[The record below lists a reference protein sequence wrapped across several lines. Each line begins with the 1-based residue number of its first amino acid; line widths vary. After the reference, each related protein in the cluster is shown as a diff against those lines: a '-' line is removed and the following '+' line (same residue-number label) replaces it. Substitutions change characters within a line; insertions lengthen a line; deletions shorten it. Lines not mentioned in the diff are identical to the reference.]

1 MTMVFAVQLGP
12 YFLPKGT
19 GVHMNLWAMQ
29 HDERYWQD
37 AEAFKP
43 ERWLGDKN
51 GGDRSNGL
59 AYMPFGVG
67 PRMCIGIKLA
77 RELPVFVLRCTML
90 ITAVAVA
97 SCVVLHCALLCCVC
111 NALGCAAMCCAV
123 LSVLCCAVLCC
134 AVLCCAALLCMCL
147 EH

>member
-1 MTMVFAVQLGP
+1 MTAHTAKHTHSDVSSAKQQCQQWTTVLQLGP
-12 YFLPKGT
+12 YSLPKGT

-43 ERWLGDKN
+43 ERWIGDKT
-51 GGDRSNGL
+51 GGDRSGGL

-77 RELPVFVLRCTML
+77 CKPG
-90 ITAVAVA
+90 ITA
-97 SCVVLHCALLCCVC
+97 
-111 NALGCAAMCCAV
+111 AV
-123 LSVLCCAVLCC
+123 LSLPCCAELCRC
-134 AVLCCAALLCMCL
+134 YAVLQCVRGVL
-147 EH
+147 

>member
-1 MTMVFAVQLGP
+1 MQRQHWNAVLQLGP
-12 YFLPKGT
+12 YFLHKGT

-43 ERWLGDKN
+43 ERWIGDKI
-51 GGDRSNGL
+51 GGDRSGGL

-77 RELPVFVLRCTML
+77 CKPRDQTLHPLSLSRC
-90 ITAVAVA
+90 AVPD
-97 SCVVLHCALLCCVC
+97 
-111 NALGCAAMCCAV
+111 CAV
-123 LSVLCCAVLCC
+123 LLCVVGAFQLSRI
-134 AVLCCAALLCMCL
+134 ALACFPVELVDFPFHVSL
-147 EH
+147 AIVVQL

>member
-1 MTMVFAVQLGP
+1 MTAHIAKHAHSAVSSACQQGITVLQLGP
-12 YFLPKGT
+12 YLLPKGT

-43 ERWLGDKN
+43 ERWIGDKT
-51 GGDRSNGL
+51 GGDRSGGL

-77 RELPVFVLRCTML
+77 CKPVDH
-90 ITAVAVA
+90 
-97 SCVVLHCALLCCVC
+97 SCSA
-111 NALGCAAMCCAV
+111 
-123 LSVLCCAVLCC
+123 
-134 AVLCCAALLCMCL
+134 
-147 EH
+147 